1 MRYSKAKMIMAGIIT
16 FICLIAVG
24 FGIYKGID
32 YSMKLTENTDTKK
45 DSKKAL
51 ATVYKNTETKKKTT
65 TKKTASKKK
74 TKTTTNE
81 KKEAV
86 VKKENNK
93 ETKKTEEVKT
103 QEVKETK
110 KEDTSEFSSSKVG
123 FYDVVSLKIKNK
135 SYSKEDLEKLKKS
148 GYSLELQLNDK
159 GLATVSVLSINKM
172 YEFTDD
178 HFYDGEKEIA
188 YTYKK
193 NKLSVT
199 IDDYEIV
206 FEKE

>member
-45 DSKKAL
+45 DTSKAL

-65 TKKTASKKK
+65 TKKK
-74 TKTTTNE
+74 T
-81 KKEAV
+81 
-86 VKKENNK
+86 
-93 ETKKTEEVKT
+93 ETKKTEKKKT
-103 QEVKETK
+103 TEKKTETKKTTTKKETK
-110 KEDTSEFSSSKVG
+110 KEEVKVVKKEVETDFDNNKVG
-123 FYDVVSLKIKNK
+123 FYKVVELTVKNK
-135 SYSKEDLEKLKKS
+135 SYTKEDLEKLKKA

-159 GLATVSVLSINKM
+159 GLASVAVLSINKL

-178 HFYDGEKEIA
+178 HFYDGENEIK

-199 IDDYEIV
+199 IDDYKIV

>member
-45 DSKKAL
+45 DTSKAL

-65 TKKTASKKK
+65 TKKK
-74 TKTTTNE
+74 T
-81 KKEAV
+81 
-86 VKKENNK
+86 
-93 ETKKTEEVKT
+93 ETKKTEEKKT
-103 QEVKETK
+103 TEKKTKEKKTTTKKETK
-110 KEDTSEFSSSKVG
+110 KEEVKVVKKEVETDFDNNKVG
-123 FYDVVSLKIKNK
+123 FYKVVELTVKNK
-135 SYSKEDLEKLKKS
+135 TYSKEDLEKLKKA

-159 GLATVSVLSINKM
+159 GLASVAVLSINKL

-178 HFYDGEKEIA
+178 HFYDGENEIK

-199 IDDYEIV
+199 IDDYKIV

>member
-45 DSKKAL
+45 DTSKAL

-65 TKKTASKKK
+65 TKKK
-74 TKTTTNE
+74 T
-81 KKEAV
+81 
-86 VKKENNK
+86 
-93 ETKKTEEVKT
+93 ETKKTTTK
-103 QEVKETK
+103 KETK
-110 KEDTSEFSSSKVG
+110 KEEVKVVKKEVETDFDNNKVG
-123 FYDVVSLKIKNK
+123 FYKVVELTVKNK
-135 SYSKEDLEKLKKS
+135 SYTKEDLEKLKKA

-159 GLATVSVLSINKM
+159 GLASVAVLSINKL

-178 HFYDGEKEIA
+178 HFYDGENEIK

-199 IDDYEIV
+199 IDDYKIV

>member
-45 DSKKAL
+45 DTSKAL

-65 TKKTASKKK
+65 TKKK
-74 TKTTTNE
+74 T
-81 KKEAV
+81 
-86 VKKENNK
+86 
-93 ETKKTEEVKT
+93 ETKKTEEKKT
-103 QEVKETK
+103 TTKKETK
-110 KEDTSEFSSSKVG
+110 KEEVKVVKKEVEKEYSDDKVG
-123 FYDVVSLKIKNK
+123 FYKVVELTVKNK
-135 SYSKEDLEKLKKS
+135 SYSKEDLEKLKNA

-159 GLATVSVLSINKM
+159 GLASVAVLSINKL

-178 HFYDGEKEIA
+178 HFYDGENEIK

-199 IDDYEIV
+199 IDDYKIV

>member
-16 FICLIAVG
+16 FMCLIAVG

-32 YSMKLTENTDTKK
+32 YSMKLTEETNTKK
-45 DSKKAL
+45 DTSKAL
-51 ATVYKNTETKKKTT
+51 ATVYKNTETKKKAT
-65 TKKTASKKK
+65 TKKTTSKKK

-86 VKKENNK
+86 VKKENNQ
-93 ETKKTEEVKT
+93 ETEKTEEVKT
-103 QEVKETK
+103 QEVNETK

-178 HFYDGEKEIA
+178 YFYDGEKEIA

>member
-16 FICLIAVG
+16 FVCLIAVG

-32 YSMKLTENTDTKK
+32 YSRKLTEGTDTKK
-45 DSKKAL
+45 DEKVL

-65 TKKTASKKK
+65 TKKK
-74 TKTTTNE
+74 T
-81 KKEAV
+81 
-86 VKKENNK
+86 
-93 ETKKTEEVKT
+93 ETKKTEEKKT
-103 QEVKETK
+103 TKKKTEEKKTTTKKETK
-110 KEDTSEFSSSKVG
+110 KEEEKVVKKEVETDFDNNKVG
-123 FYDVVSLKIKNK
+123 FYKVVELTVKNK
-135 SYSKEDLEKLKKS
+135 SYSKEDLEKLKNA

-159 GLATVSVLSINKM
+159 GLASVAVLSINKL

-178 HFYDGEKEIA
+178 HFYDGENEIK

-199 IDDYEIV
+199 IDDYKIV

>member
-1 MRYSKAKMIMAGIIT
+1 MRYSKAKMVTIAIISV
-16 FICLIAVG
+16 ISVIALG
-24 FGIYKGID
+24 FSIYFGID
-32 YSMKLTENTDTKK
+32 YSKKLSESTEPKKEEPKKVLASVSEKKTTKK
-45 DSKKAL
+45 KETKK
-51 ATVYKNTETKKKTT
+51 VVKKTETKK
-65 TKKTASKKK
+65 TA
-74 TKTTTNE
+74 
-81 KKEAV
+81 KKET
-86 VKKENNK
+86 VKKE
-93 ETKKTEEVKT
+93 EP
-103 QEVKETK
+103 K
-110 KEDTSEFSSSKVG
+110 KEVEKEYSDSRVGLYKVVG
-123 FYDVVSLKIKNK
+123 LKIKNK
-135 SYSKEDLEKLKKS
+135 EYSKEELTKLQKA
-148 GYSLELQLNDK
+148 GYSLKLDVNDK

>member
-45 DSKKAL
+45 DTSKAL

-65 TKKTASKKK
+65 TKKK
-74 TKTTTNE
+74 T
-81 KKEAV
+81 
-86 VKKENNK
+86 
-93 ETKKTEEVKT
+93 ETKKTEEKKT
-103 QEVKETK
+103 TEKKTKEKKTTTKKETK
-110 KEDTSEFSSSKVG
+110 KEEVKVVKKEVETDFDNNKVG
-123 FYDVVSLKIKNK
+123 FYKVVELTVKNK
-135 SYSKEDLEKLKKS
+135 SYSKEDLEKLKKA

-159 GLATVSVLSINKM
+159 GLASVAVLSINKL

-178 HFYDGEKEIA
+178 HFYDGENEIK

-199 IDDYEIV
+199 IDDYKIV

>member
-16 FICLIAVG
+16 FVCLIAVG

-32 YSMKLTENTDTKK
+32 YSRKLTEGTDTKK
-45 DSKKAL
+45 DNDKVL
-51 ATVYKNTETKKKTT
+51 ATVYKNTETKKQTTTKKKTETKKTTKKKTEEKKTT
-65 TKKTASKKK
+65 TKK
-74 TKTTTNE
+74 
-81 KKEAV
+81 
-86 VKKENNK
+86 
-93 ETKKTEEVKT
+93 
-103 QEVKETK
+103 ETK
-110 KEDTSEFSSSKVG
+110 KEEEKEYSDDKVG
-123 FYDVVSLKIKNK
+123 FYKVVELTVKNK
-135 SYSKEDLEKLKKS
+135 SYSKEDLEKLKKA

-159 GLATVSVLSINKM
+159 GLASVAVLSINKL

-178 HFYDGEKEIA
+178 HFYDGENEIK

-199 IDDYEIV
+199 IDDYKIV

>member
-45 DSKKAL
+45 DTSKAL

-65 TKKTASKKK
+65 TKKK
-74 TKTTTNE
+74 T
-81 KKEAV
+81 
-86 VKKENNK
+86 
-93 ETKKTEEVKT
+93 ETKKTEEKKT
-103 QEVKETK
+103 TEKKTETKKTTTKKETK
-110 KEDTSEFSSSKVG
+110 KEEVKVVKKEVETDFDNNKVG
-123 FYDVVSLKIKNK
+123 FYKVVELTVKNK
-135 SYSKEDLEKLKKS
+135 SYTKEDLEKLKKA

-159 GLATVSVLSINKM
+159 GLASVAVLSINKL

-178 HFYDGEKEIA
+178 HFYDGENEIK

-199 IDDYEIV
+199 IDDYKIV

>member
-16 FICLIAVG
+16 FVCLIAVG

-32 YSMKLTENTDTKK
+32 YSRKLTENTDTKK
-45 DSKKAL
+45 DNDKVL

-65 TKKTASKKK
+65 TKKK
-74 TKTTTNE
+74 T
-81 KKEAV
+81 
-86 VKKENNK
+86 
-93 ETKKTEEVKT
+93 ETKKTEEKKT
-103 QEVKETK
+103 AEKNTETKKTTTKKETK
-110 KEDTSEFSSSKVG
+110 KEEEKVVKKKVEKESSDDKVG
-123 FYDVVSLKIKNK
+123 FYKVVELTVKNK
-135 SYSKEDLEKLKKS
+135 SYTKEDLEKLKKA

-159 GLATVSVLSINKM
+159 GLASVAVLSINKL

-178 HFYDGEKEIA
+178 HFYDGENEIK

-199 IDDYEIV
+199 IDDYKIV

>member
-45 DSKKAL
+45 DTSKAL

-65 TKKTASKKK
+65 TKKK
-74 TKTTTNE
+74 T
-81 KKEAV
+81 
-86 VKKENNK
+86 
-93 ETKKTEEVKT
+93 ETKKTEEKKT
-103 QEVKETK
+103 TEKKTKEKKTTTKKETK
-110 KEDTSEFSSSKVG
+110 KEEVKVVKKEVETDFDNNKVG
-123 FYDVVSLKIKNK
+123 FYKVVELTVKNK
-135 SYSKEDLEKLKKS
+135 SYTKEDLEKLKKA

-159 GLATVSVLSINKM
+159 GLASVAVLSINKL

-178 HFYDGEKEIA
+178 HFYDGENEIK

-199 IDDYEIV
+199 IDDYKIV

>member
-16 FICLIAVG
+16 FVCLIAVG

-32 YSMKLTENTDTKK
+32 YSKKLTENTDTKK
-45 DSKKAL
+45 DTSKAL
-51 ATVYKNTETKKKTT
+51 ATVYKNTETKKKATTKKKTTTAKKTTEKKTEEKETT
-65 TKKTASKKK
+65 TK
-74 TKTTTNE
+74 NE
-81 KKEAV
+81 TKKEEVKV
-86 VKKENNK
+86 VKKEVEK
-93 ETKKTEEVKT
+93 EYS
-103 QEVKETK
+103 
-110 KEDTSEFSSSKVG
+110 DDKVG
-123 FYDVVSLKIKNK
+123 FYKVVELTVKNK

-159 GLATVSVLSINKM
+159 GLATVAVLSINKM

-178 HFYDGEKEIA
+178 YFYDGENEIK

>member
-16 FICLIAVG
+16 FVCLIAVG

-32 YSMKLTENTDTKK
+32 YSRKLTEGTDTKK
-45 DSKKAL
+45 DTSKAL

-65 TKKTASKKK
+65 TKKK
-74 TKTTTNE
+74 T
-81 KKEAV
+81 
-86 VKKENNK
+86 
-93 ETKKTEEVKT
+93 ETKKTEEKKT
-103 QEVKETK
+103 TEKKTETKKETK
-110 KEDTSEFSSSKVG
+110 KEEEKVVKKEVETDFDNNKVG
-123 FYDVVSLKIKNK
+123 FYKVVELTVKNK
-135 SYSKEDLEKLKKS
+135 SYSKEDLEKLKNA

-159 GLATVSVLSINKM
+159 GLASVAVLSINKL

-178 HFYDGEKEIA
+178 HFYDGENEIK

-199 IDDYEIV
+199 IDDYKIV